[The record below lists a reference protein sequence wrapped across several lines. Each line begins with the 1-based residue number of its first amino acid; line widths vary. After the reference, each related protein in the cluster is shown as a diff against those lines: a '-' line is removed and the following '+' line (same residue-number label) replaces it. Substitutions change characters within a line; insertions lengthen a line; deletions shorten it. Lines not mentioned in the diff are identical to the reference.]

1 MGHYEQII
9 VTSAVE
15 EDIPQELS
23 GRVFDVLAGAVT
35 PR

>member
-1 MGHYEQII
+1 
-9 VTSAVE
+9 VE